1 MCIKQLE
8 WLRDMN
14 RNRHQKDAATENVLD
29 QYDNY
34 KCFKN
39 ILRCSTEDKFH
50 PEVSRTRTETA
61 E

>member
-29 QYDNY
+29 QYDN
-34 KCFKN
+34 
-39 ILRCSTEDKFH
+39 FH